1 MGHEIELTKT
11 HLIFVLDN
19 GKQMIKFARD
29 VTLQNKVLVWNGEK
43 IEQEEIGSIQEVFQ
57 KGYRNPLTEEGT
69 LLG

>member
-1 MGHEIELTKT
+1 
-11 HLIFVLDN
+11 
-19 GKQMIKFARD
+19 MIKFARD
-29 VTLQNKVLVWNGEK
+29 VTLQNKVLVWNGKK

>member
-1 MGHEIELTKT
+1 LGHEIELTKT
-11 HLIFVLDN
+11 YVIFVLDN

-29 VTLQNKVLVWNGEK
+29 VTLQNKVLVWNGKK